1 MIIIIYRTIPNLRIK
16 QMFSTNKNI
25 NNEEYS
31 LFDLF
36 ILEMITSI
44 YVIFPCLQKENE
56 HKYN

>member
-1 MIIIIYRTIPNLRIK
+1 LIIIIYRTIPNLRIK

>member
-1 MIIIIYRTIPNLRIK
+1 
-16 QMFSTNKNI
+16 MFSTNKNI

-31 LFDLF
+31 LFDLI

-44 YVIFPCLQKENE
+44 YVFFPCLQKENE

>member
-1 MIIIIYRTIPNLRIK
+1 LIIIIYRTIPNLCIK

-44 YVIFPCLQKENE
+44 YVFFPCLQKENE

>member
-1 MIIIIYRTIPNLRIK
+1 
-16 QMFSTNKNI
+16 MFSTNKNI

-44 YVIFPCLQKENE
+44 YVFFPCLQKENE
-56 HKYN
+56 YKYN